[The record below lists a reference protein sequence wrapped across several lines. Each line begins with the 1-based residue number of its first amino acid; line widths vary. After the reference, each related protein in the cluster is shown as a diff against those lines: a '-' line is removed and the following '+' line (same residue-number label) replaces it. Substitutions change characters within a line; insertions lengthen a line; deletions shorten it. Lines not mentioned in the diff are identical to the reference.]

1 MEQSV
6 NRGITKMKTKG
17 GLGLDNLVNQYDFFD
32 WMSGVFLPRFQD
44 LQSEGS
50 GAFGS
55 GNFLIG
61 APRLSQTRVA
71 TDSCEWKRFTGAH
84 YTPITSLPT
93 SGECFGELT
102 HNNHATDSIGPW
114 HDPDRYTPMATS
126 TGDMRYIMD
135 LQTNVAW
142 TEQML
147 QELRATAWVGSA
159 SRTLRLSFLTYNDA
173 YPMLCYVTISVKMRV
188 SGSIKASVSAKSVFC
203 HGYISPNPYL
213 QMTME
218 AILMLFTGMFCFNEF
233 REIASGMKSQRSLRG
248 KLICLRKYCASF
260 KNILDW
266 FMIVLTVVAAVF
278 WLQLHLEL
286 NDMEVDLYTKEHID
300 LERVVFLT
308 HSYRLLSIASLLFH
322 ALGLLPYL
330 DMSAKLSLVTR
341 AIGRAM
347 VDLPSFG
354 VVFLAVLSS
363 YAFIGHLLFGPHIK
377 EWRTLLGAYETC
389 WDMMRWSGWRFERLR
404 MNFEAESEDDA
415 TPLITAAVF
424 YYSYV
429 GLMQFMCAL
438 CRSTV
443 TLTYVPP
450 IIPCMSPHRYAN
462 ILTAIL
468 MGGYQSVR
476 RSMQEG
482 SEDYRFEKDVGPL
495 ARTMLR
501 SFVRCAHLARLRLR
515 HPRGIPRSSE
525 ATIFWDENRWLSLM
539 QEIFRNHDHS
549 IRGAVKKPVVFRT
562 GTLLSEMKALD
573 SVRGEDVL
581 YQWQGYFRGYFGT
594 NSMGHREVAEKMRRS
609 KEVMRREAVRESKTA
624 DEEPTIADKKP
635 NRRDSWGNLVA
646 PAAPTSSSSGEDMAA
661 VLSNAG

>member
-286 NDMEVDLYTKEHID
+286 NDMEVDLYTKEHVD

-404 MNFEAESEDDA
+404 MNFEAEAEDDA
-415 TPLITAAVF
+415 TPLVTAAVF
-424 YYSYV
+424 YYTYV
-429 GLMQFMCAL
+429 GLMQFMYAL
-438 CRSTV
+438 YAAQP
-443 TLTYVPP
+443 YVNLRAARNPLH
-450 IIPCMSPHRYAN
+450 IPSHRYAN

-476 RSMQEG
+476 ASMREG
-482 SEDYRFEKDVGPL
+482 SDDYKFDKDVGPL
-495 ARTMLR
+495 ERTLLR
-501 SFVRCAHLARLRLR
+501 SFVRCADLARLRLR
-515 HPRGIPRSSE
+515 HPTGIPRTKL
-525 ATIFWDENRWLSLM
+525 ATIYWDENRWLSVM
-539 QEIFRNHDHS
+539 QEVFRNHDHS
-549 IRGAVKKPVVFRT
+549 VRGAAKTACFLRT
-562 GTLLSEMKALD
+562 GTLLTEIKSLD

-581 YQWQGYFRGYFGT
+581 YQWQGYYRGYFGI
-594 NSMGHREVAEKMRRS
+594 NSMSHKDGAEKLRRS
-609 KEVMRREAVRESKTA
+609 KEVLRREAVRESK
-624 DEEPTIADKKP
+624 IADQKP
-635 NRRDSWGNLVA
+635 KTAERIKTVGV
-646 PAAPTSSSSGEDMAA
+646 
-661 VLSNAG
+661 

>member
-1 MEQSV
+1 
-6 NRGITKMKTKG
+6 MKTKG

-44 LQSEGS
+44 LQSGGN

-71 TDSCEWKRFTGAH
+71 TDSCEWKRFSGAH
-84 YTPITSLPT
+84 HTPITSLPT

-102 HNNHATDSIGPW
+102 QGDANNQATESFGPW
-114 HDPDRYTPMATS
+114 HDPDRYTPTATT
-126 TGDMRYIMD
+126 TGDMRYIID
-135 LQTNVAW
+135 LQTDVAW

-147 QELRATAWVGSA
+147 QDLRATDWVGSA

-173 YPMLCYVTISVKMRV
+173 YPMLCYVTINVRIRASGSVKT
-188 SGSIKASVSAKSVFC
+188 SVSAKSLRP
-203 HGYISPNPYL
+203 HGYICPNPNA
-213 QMTME
+213 QMVME
-218 AILMLFTGMFCFNEF
+218 AILMVFTAVFCFNELS
-233 REIASGMKSQRSLRG
+233 EIVGGMKSQKSLRG

-260 KNILDW
+260 KNLLDW
-266 FMIVLTVVAAVF
+266 CMIALTVIAAGF
-278 WLQLHLEL
+278 WLQLHMEL
-286 NDMEVDLYTKEHID
+286 NHMEFDLYTTKHVD
-300 LERVVFLT
+300 LEKVVFLS
-308 HSYRLLSIASLLFH
+308 HSYRLLSIAALLFH

-450 IIPCMSPHRYAN
+450 IIPCMSPYRYAN

>member
-32 WMSGVFLPRFQD
+32 WMSGVFLPRYQA
-44 LQSEGS
+44 LQSGGN

-102 HNNHATDSIGPW
+102 QGNANNQATESFGPW

-126 TGDMRYIMD
+126 TGDMRYIID

-147 QELRATAWVGSA
+147 QDLRATAWVGSA
-159 SRTLRLSFLTYNDA
+159 SRTLRLTFLTYNDA
-173 YPMLCYVTISVKMRV
+173 YPMLCYVTISIKMRV
-188 SGSIKASVSAKSVFC
+188 SGSVKASVSAKSVRP
-203 HGYISPNPYL
+203 HGYICPNPNM

-218 AILMLFTGMFCFNEF
+218 VILMLFTGMFCFTEL
-233 REIASGMKSQRSLRG
+233 REITNGMKSQKSWRG

-260 KNILDW
+260 KNVLDW
-266 FMIVLTVVAAVF
+266 CMIVLTVIAAGF
-278 WLQLHLEL
+278 WLQLHVEL
-286 NDMEVDLYTKEHID
+286 NQMEVDLNTKKHVD
-300 LERVVFLT
+300 LEKVVYLT
-308 HSYRLLSIASLLFH
+308 HSYRLLSIAALLFH

-354 VVFLAVLSS
+354 VVFFAVLSS

-404 MNFEAESEDDA
+404 MNFEAEAEDDA
-415 TPLITAAVF
+415 TPLVTAAVF
-424 YYSYV
+424 YYTYV
-429 GLMQFMCAL
+429 GLMQFMYAL
-438 CRSTV
+438 YAAQP
-443 TLTYVPP
+443 YV
-450 IIPCMSPHRYAN
+450 N
-462 ILTAIL
+462 
-468 MGGYQSVR
+468 
-476 RSMQEG
+476 
-482 SEDYRFEKDVGPL
+482 
-495 ARTMLR
+495 
-501 SFVRCAHLARLRLR
+501 
-515 HPRGIPRSSE
+515 
-525 ATIFWDENRWLSLM
+525 
-539 QEIFRNHDHS
+539 
-549 IRGAVKKPVVFRT
+549 
-562 GTLLSEMKALD
+562 
-573 SVRGEDVL
+573 
-581 YQWQGYFRGYFGT
+581 
-594 NSMGHREVAEKMRRS
+594 
-609 KEVMRREAVRESKTA
+609 
-624 DEEPTIADKKP
+624 
-635 NRRDSWGNLVA
+635 
-646 PAAPTSSSSGEDMAA
+646 
-661 VLSNAG
+661 